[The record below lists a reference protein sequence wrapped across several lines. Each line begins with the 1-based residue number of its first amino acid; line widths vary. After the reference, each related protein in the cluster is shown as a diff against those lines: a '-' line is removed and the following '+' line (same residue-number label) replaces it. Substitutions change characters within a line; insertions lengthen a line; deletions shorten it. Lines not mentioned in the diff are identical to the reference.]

1 MVDRAVIRPCKPADI
16 DTIHEIIND
25 AARAYKNVI
34 PPDCWHEPYMSRQEL
49 RREIDQGVTFWAVAE
64 GEHLV
69 AVMGRQRVHD
79 VALIRHA
86 YTQSACQQ
94 RGHGTALLAHLR
106 ERTDHPLLV
115 GTWSAAT
122 WAVRF
127 YEKHGFHLV
136 QPADKDRLLRRY
148 WTVSPR
154 QIEESVVLAD
164 SRWFATAMPVASGAS

>member
-1 MVDRAVIRPCKPADI
+1 MVDRAVIRPCPPADI

-25 AARAYKNVI
+25 AAGAYKHVI
-34 PPDCWHEPYMSRQEL
+34 PPDCWREPYMSRQEL
-49 RREIDQGVTFWAVAE
+49 LREIAQGVTFWAVAE

-69 AVMGRQRVHD
+69 AVMGLQPVHD

-86 YTQSACQQ
+86 YTRSAFQR
-94 RGHGTALLAHLR
+94 RGHGAALLAHFR
-106 ERTDHPLLV
+106 ERTDRPMLV
-115 GTWSAAT
+115 GTWSTAT

-136 QPADKDRLLRRY
+136 PPADKDRLLRRY

-164 SRWFATAMPVASGAS
+164 SRWFATATPVASGA

>member
-1 MVDRAVIRPCKPADI
+1 MFDRAVIRPCQPADI
-16 DTIHEIIND
+16 DTICEIIND
-25 AARAYKNVI
+25 AASAYKNVI
-34 PPDCWHEPYMSRQEL
+34 PSDCWHEPYMSRQEL
-49 RREIDQGVTFWAVAE
+49 QREIAQGVTFWAVAE
-64 GEHLV
+64 GKHLV
-69 AVMGRQRVHD
+69 AVMGLQPVHD

-86 YTQSACQQ
+86 YTRSARQQ
-94 RGHGTALLAHLR
+94 RGHGAALLAHFR
-106 ERTDHPLLV
+106 ERTDRPMLV

-136 QPADKDRLLRRY
+136 RPVDKDRLLRRY

-164 SRWFATAMPVASGAS
+164 SRWFATKTNIGQ

>member
-1 MVDRAVIRPCKPADI
+1 MVDRAVIRPCQPADI
-16 DTIHEIIND
+16 DTIHEVIND
-25 AARAYKNVI
+25 SARAYQNVI
-34 PPDCWHEPYMSRQEL
+34 PPDCWHEPYLSRQEL
-49 RREIDQGVTFWAVAE
+49 QHEIARGVTFWAVAE
-64 GEHLV
+64 GERLV

-79 VALIRHA
+79 VALIRHT
-86 YTQSACQQ
+86 YTRSACQQ
-94 RGHGTALLAHLR
+94 RGHGTALLAHFR
-106 ERTDHPLLV
+106 ERTDRPMLV

-136 QPADKDRLLRRY
+136 SPADKDRLLRRY

-164 SRWFATAMPVASGAS
+164 SRWFATATPVASGAR